1 MVNVSLFSQILGELP
16 RDLFQK
22 LINKYESNKHIKG
35 IDSWTHLVSMLF
47 CHFGQISS
55 LRDISNGLRSITGN
69 INHLGCT
76 RAPSKSSLSYLNQE
90 RSSELFRDYYF
101 ELLSHFEH
109 HFKNSRI
116 KLLKLRRKIFLLDA
130 TIIPLC
136 LSVFDWA
143 KFRQR
148 KGALKIHMVLDYDG
162 CLPTFV
168 DLTKGSTHEVNIAR
182 NIPFP
187 VGSVV
192 VFDRGYIDFSWLFQL
207 TCGGVF
213 FVTRAKDNMSYEVL
227 DKQKINPSQKS
238 WLKMDCTV
246 QLNGYYAEMNYSKP
260 LRLVRIIDPDT
271 KNDLTFLTNNLN
283 WTAKTVADIYK
294 ERWRIEIF
302 FKNIKQHLKI
312 KSFIGTSENAVQIQI
327 WTALI
332 TMLVLLMLQ
341 KIAKYKWNLSNL
353 VTFIRLNLFVKIQLN
368 EWLHYP
374 FRNKVEPPI
383 NNTGFLF

>member
-1 MVNVSLFSQILGELP
+1 
-16 RDLFQK
+16 
-22 LINKYESNKHIKG
+22 
-35 IDSWTHLVSMLF
+35 
-47 CHFGQISS
+47 
-55 LRDISNGLRSITGN
+55 
-69 INHLGCT
+69 
-76 RAPSKSSLSYLNQE
+76 LSYLNKE

-101 ELLSHFEH
+101 ELLGHFEH
-109 HFKNSRI
+109 LFRNSRV

-136 LSVFDWA
+136 LSIFDWA

-168 DLTKGSTHEVNIAR
+168 DLTKGSTHEVNVARKIA
-182 NIPFP
+182 FP
-187 VGSVV
+187 KGSVV
-192 VFDRGYIDFSWLFQL
+192 VFDRGYIDFRWLFQL

-213 FVTRAKDNMSYEVL
+213 FVTRAKDNLSYDILE
-227 DKQKINPSQKS
+227 KHKIDPAQKS
-238 WLKMDCTV
+238 WLKMDWTV
-246 QLNGYYAEMNYSKP
+246 HLNGYYAEMDYSKP

-271 KNDLTFLTNNLN
+271 KNDLTFLTNHLN
-283 WTAKTVADIYK
+283 WTAQTVADIYK

-302 FKNIKQHLKI
+302 FKHIKQHLKI
-312 KSFIGTSENAVQIQI
+312 KSFVGTSENAVQIQI

-332 TMLVLLMLQ
+332 TMLVLLVLQ
-341 KIAKYKWNLSNL
+341 KVAKYKWNLSNL

-374 FRNKVEPPI
+374 FRIKESSESNLLQS
-383 NNTGFLF
+383 LF